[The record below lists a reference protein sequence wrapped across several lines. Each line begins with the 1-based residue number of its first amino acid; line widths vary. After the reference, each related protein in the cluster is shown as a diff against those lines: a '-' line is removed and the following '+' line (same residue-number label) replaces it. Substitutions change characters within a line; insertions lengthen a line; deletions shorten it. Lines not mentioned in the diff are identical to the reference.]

1 LSIWTAAKFDHQG
14 AELAV
19 VQGRHSTDALKE
31 EDPMR
36 ASEFAQKATGKIFGE
51 TVSALNR
58 TTGQDAATAFASWTL
73 RAAYGVLGNSGDR
86 LVRACEARIPRSI
99 TEGRH
104 VEVIRHGV
112 RFTLNLDDNAQRVM
126 YFTGWYEKQF
136 AEWLF
141 SELRRDDVYL
151 DIGAHVGMHA
161 LTAARRLSDLGGGKV
176 IAIEAAEDS
185 AQNIRRTAKAN
196 GLSNVEVVQVGLGAH
211 EGVLKLYAD
220 ERYPPNDA
228 GVRSKFNTGHLV
240 CEVRLAR
247 LDDIAESIGLTRADI
262 VKLDIE
268 GGEGAALEGMLGALR
283 RLEPRFVTLEMDK
296 RRLQQAKTSAADLA
310 SLLSSSGY
318 EPTGTIHLTN
328 VLYKR
333 SK

>member
-1 LSIWTAAKFDHQG
+1 
-14 AELAV
+14 
-19 VQGRHSTDALKE
+19 
-31 EDPMR
+31 MR
-36 ASEFAQKATGKIFGE
+36 VSEFAQKATGKIFGA
-51 TVSALNR
+51 TVSALNT
-58 TTGQDAATAFASWTL
+58 TTGKDAASAFASWTL
-73 RAAYGVLGNSGDR
+73 HAAYGVPGNSGEG
-86 LVRACEARIPRSI
+86 LVRGWEARIPRCVS
-99 TEGRH
+99 EGRH
-104 VEVIRHGV
+104 VEVTRHGV
-112 RFTLNLDDNAQRVM
+112 RFILNLDDNAQRVM

-176 IAIEAAEDS
+176 IAIEATEDS
-185 AQNIRRTAKAN
+185 AENIRRTAKAN
-196 GLSNVEVVQVGLGAH
+196 GLSNVEVVQVGLGDH

-228 GVRSKFNTGHLV
+228 GVRSKFNTGDLV
-240 CEVRLAR
+240 CEVRLVR
-247 LDDIAESIGLTRADI
+247 LDDIADSIGLTRADI

-268 GGEGAALEGMLGALR
+268 GGEAAALEGMLGALR
-283 RLEPRFVTLEMDK
+283 RLKPRFVTLEVEE
-296 RRLQQAKTSAADLA
+296 RRLRQAKTSEADIA
-310 SLLSSSGY
+310 SLLSSAGY